1 MRDLMSTKEVAD
13 YLRLKERKIYDLVS
27 KDLIPTTRVSGK
39 LLFARE
45 RIDAWV
51 RGNTVSSLPVQASRP
66 PHVVVGSHDPLLD
79 WAIRESRCG
88 LASMCYGSLDGIDR
102 MVAGQASVAA
112 IHLPPGQGSRRNI
125 GICQERLERHDMVLL
140 AWAQREQ
147 GLILAPG
154 NPLHI
159 HTLNDLVTTQ
169 ARVIAR
175 QTQAG
180 SYLLFQELLARAQ
193 ITSQAL
199 NWAREIANTESDVA
213 AAVLEGSADA
223 GLAVRSVAKQF
234 QLDFLPLARES
245 LDLIVSRPAYFEAP
259 LQSLLHFTASRPFQD
274 YAIKLSGY
282 HLAELGQVL
291 WNA

>member
-51 RGNTVSSLPVQASRP
+51 RGNTVTNIPLQAIRP
-66 PHVVVGSHDPLLD
+66 PQVVVGSHDPLLD

-88 LASMCYGSLDGIDR
+88 LASMCYGSLDGVDR
-102 MVAGQASVAA
+102 MVTGQATVAA
-112 IHLPPGQGSRRNI
+112 IHLPPGQGSRRNV
-125 GICQERLERHDMVLL
+125 GICQERLARHDMVLL
-140 AWAQREQ
+140 SWAKREQ
-147 GLILAPG
+147 GLVLAPG
-154 NPLHI
+154 NPLNI
-159 HTLNDLVTTQ
+159 HSLLDLRTTQ
-169 ARVIAR
+169 ARVVAR

-180 SYLLFQELLARAQ
+180 SYLLLQELLAREKIATQ
-193 ITSQAL
+193 TL
-199 NWAREIANTESDVA
+199 KWAHSTATTESDVA

-223 GLAVRSVAKQF
+223 GLAVRSVARQF
-234 QLDFLPLARES
+234 HLEFVPLTHES
-245 LDLIVSRPAYFEAP
+245 LDLIVLRSAYFEAP
-259 LQSLLHFTASRPFQD
+259 MQTLLHFARSTQFSDHAN
-274 YAIKLSGY
+274 KLSGY
-282 HLAELGQVL
+282 QLDRLGQVL